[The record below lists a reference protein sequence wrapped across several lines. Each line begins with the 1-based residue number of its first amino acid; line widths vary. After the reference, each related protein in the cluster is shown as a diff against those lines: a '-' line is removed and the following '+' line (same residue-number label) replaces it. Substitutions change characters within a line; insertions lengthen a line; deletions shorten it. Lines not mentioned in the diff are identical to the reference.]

1 MIVSEKSPDVTDDV
15 KPVELTENQMY
26 KEAG

>member
-1 MIVSEKSPDVTDDV
+1 MIVSEKSSDVTDDV
-15 KPVELTENQMY
+15 KTVELTEKQMY